1 MTLKFFNGKIRINIV
16 FVALLLAAIIFV
28 ETNGLLSLSIVILVH
43 ELSHGLIAHILGHRI
58 LYFEV
63 LPFGCAAKIAGLSN
77 IEYSKEIIVAAAG
90 PASNMIFAAL
100 CLLYQHNSGDTSG
113 LCSALYQAN
122 IMIASV
128 NLLPSVPLDGG
139 RIFRAILASKIGFRR
154 ATQITGWLGIILGI
168 LLTFGATYWV
178 ITGSANPT
186 GGFMGIFMV
195 YSAIK
200 EMKSA
205 RFESA
210 RIFSCKK
217 NRFASRDVMDVKVY
231 ATDSTRPI
239 GEVVANFDHKKYNLA
254 CVLDQNM
261 KMVDVIDESEVMN
274 AMIQKGARQKI
285 GMIKAQRR

>member
-1 MTLKFFNGKIRINIV
+1 M

-28 ETNGLLSLSIVILVH
+28 ETNGLLSLSIVVMVH
-43 ELSHGLIAHILGHRI
+43 EISHGIIARILGHRI
-58 LYFEV
+58 LYFEI

-90 PASNMIFAAL
+90 PASNMIFAAV
-100 CLLYQHNSGDTSG
+100 CLLYQHSSGDGSAF
-113 LCSALYQAN
+113 CDALYRAN

-139 RIFRAILASKIGFRR
+139 RIFRAILASKIGFRK
-154 ATQITGWLGIILGI
+154 ATQITGWLGICLGT
-168 LLTFGATYWV
+168 LLTLGAAYWV
-178 ITGSANPT
+178 ITGQINPT

-200 EMKSA
+200 EMKNS

-210 RIFSCKK
+210 RIFSGKK
-217 NRFASRDVMDVKVY
+217 NRFASRDMLDVKIH

-239 GEVVANFDHKKYNLA
+239 GEIVANFDHKKYNLA

-261 KMVDVIDESEVMN
+261 KMVDVVDESEVMN

-285 GMIKAQRR
+285 GMIKTQRH